1 MKKNNKKVQWTFLCS
16 SPKTG
21 KREGAS
27 GPFYVRARKQESEKV
42 PVDLF
47 MFEPENRK
55 AKKNI
60 KNFSYNIKKRSVE
73 HMTAFLIW
81 KI

>member
-1 MKKNNKKVQWTFLCS
+1 MKNNKKVQWTFLCS

-55 AKKNI
+55 A
-60 KNFSYNIKKRSVE
+60 RRCQW
-73 HMTAFLIW
+73 TFLCSSLKTGKLR
-81 KI
+81 KISKIILTI

>member
-1 MKKNNKKVQWTFLCS
+1 MFEPENRKARRS
-16 SPKTG
+16 
-21 KREGAS
+21 S

-47 MFEPENRK
+47 MFEPENGK